1 MTTVD
6 GGSTE
11 WTFCS
16 PVGLSQSASLLGRSL
31 LGLSH
36 KELIRAIG
44 LTHSRPAV
52 SPTTLPTDFPSPPGC
67 RSRGR
72 TAFTARQVLFGRPTP
87 RTTSPSTSPSDL

>member
-1 MTTVD
+1 MEGVN
-6 GGSTE
+6 E

-52 SPTTLPTDFPSPPGC
+52 SPTPYC
-67 RSRGR
+67 
-72 TAFTARQVLFGRPTP
+72 P
-87 RTTSPSTSPSDL
+87 RTRSTPSDGLILRWTLAGSRRS

>member
-1 MTTVD
+1 MEGVN
-6 GGSTE
+6 E

-36 KELIRAIG
+36 KGLIRAIG

-52 SPTTLPTDFPSPPGC
+52 SPTTLPTDFPSG
-67 RSRGR
+67 SGSA
-72 TAFTARQVLFGRPTP
+72 TE
-87 RTTSPSTSPSDL
+87 TTTYKDLR

>member
-1 MTTVD
+1 MEGVN
-6 GGSTE
+6 E

-52 SPTTLPTDFPSPPGC
+52 SPTTLPTDFPSPT
-67 RSRGR
+67 RLLALAVERGGPHR
-72 TAFTARQVLFGRPTP
+72 LD
-87 RTTSPSTSPSDL
+87 S